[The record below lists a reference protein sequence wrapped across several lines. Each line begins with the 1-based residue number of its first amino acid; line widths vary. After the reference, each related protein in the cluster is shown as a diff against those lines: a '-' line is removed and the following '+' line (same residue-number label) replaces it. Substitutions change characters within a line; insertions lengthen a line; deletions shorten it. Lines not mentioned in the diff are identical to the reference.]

1 MPPKFSSG
9 LRDWGMAVPLP
20 EVSDV
25 EGEDRW
31 MGGRHLT
38 SAWTAEMSVGLSER
52 RLIGNMGLCF
62 RREAQD
68 GGLGLGLHYIEVIV
82 EHGGWWRGA

>member
-1 MPPKFSSG
+1 
-9 LRDWGMAVPLP
+9 MAVPLP

-38 SAWTAEMSVGLSER
+38 SAWTAEMSAGLSER
-52 RLIGNMGLCF
+52 RLIRNTGLCF

-68 GGLGLGLHYIEVIV
+68 GGLGF
-82 EHGGWWRGA
+82 

>member
-1 MPPKFSSG
+1 MPPKLSSG
-9 LRDWGMAVPLP
+9 LRDWGMAVPFP

-38 SAWTAEMSVGLSER
+38 SAWTAEMSAGLSER
-52 RLIGNMGLCF
+52 RLIRNTGFGTPPL
-62 RREAQD
+62 
-68 GGLGLGLHYIEVIV
+68 
-82 EHGGWWRGA
+82 